1 MSITENYA
9 RLRKEIPDDV
19 TVVLSGKTRTPK
31 QIEEA
36 IDAGVTDIGQ
46 NYVQEAGQMYSALQ
60 KKAAKVRW
68 HMICLLYTSPSPR
81 DRTRSR
87 MPSSA

>member
-1 MSITENYA
+1 MNIAENYA
-9 RLRKEIPDDV
+9 RLREEIPDDV
-19 TVVLSGKTRTPK
+19 TVVLSGKTRTPR

-68 HMICLLYTSPSPR
+68 Q
-81 DRTRSR
+81 
-87 MPSSA
+87 SAVQQDK